1 MMKPLLKTLTTLAL
15 GALALSAQAEQLK
28 VMTSGGFTA
37 AYKLLGPQYAKQ
49 SGDSLDTILGPS
61 MGKAPEAIPNRLAR
75 GEHAYVV
82 IMVGYALDDLIKQ
95 GKVDPASRVELA
107 DSRIGLVVKAGAVKP
122 AIGTD
127 AELKAALS
135 KAKSVAYSDSASGVY
150 VEKELFK
157 KLGMPAKGTMIE
169 RLPVAEQVAKG
180 DYEVGLQ
187 QVAELLPVPGVTYVG
202 KIPEDVQSV
211 TRFAAG
217 IPINAEHPEQ
227 AKALLQYLASP
238 QAQPVVQAT
247 GLDSVSR
254 RPKRHFPHQSLQ
266 LQRRWRQGP
275 PAAFYQAHIA
285 HHLRFHQRH
294 AHQDRVLA
302 RRHGNRGHHR
312 HSQSRLHQP
321 DHRRYVVRLADTR
334 LFHPHATQRL
344 VEQEAVTRGLVHGD
358 VVVFV
363 GLGPAHA
370 VTLGQ
375 GMIAATGQHIT
386 LLQQQFELHFIG
398 QTATETHAE
407 IRLATFHRIA
417 HFTGTGIQHPQAN
430 FRIQLVEFRDHV
442 GHEVVR
448 GGRHA
453 RDGDIAH
460 AGGRHIADAHERDIE
475 IVEHAL
481 DLRQERTADHGQ
493 ADAPRGAFEQLYI
506 QGGLELFDTPAEG
519 RLRDPDSFG
528 GTAKTALVYHGAEGL
543 EVVEVEVDDH
553 GKANVVEVA
562 GIIVWEPM
570 ARHACRD
577 RLVVITLLQI

>member
-1 MMKPLLKTLTTLAL
+1 MKFLSRTLTALAL
-15 GALALSAQAEQLK
+15 GALALTAQAEQLK

-37 AYKLLGPQYAKQ
+37 AYKLLGPQYAKR

-75 GEHAYVV
+75 GEHADVV

-127 AELKAALS
+127 AELKAVLS

-217 IPINAEHPEQ
+217 IPVNAEHPEQ

-254 RPKRHFPHQSLQ
+254 
-266 LQRRWRQGP
+266 
-275 PAAFYQAHIA
+275 
-285 HHLRFHQRH
+285 
-294 AHQDRVLA
+294 
-302 RRHGNRGHHR
+302 
-312 HSQSRLHQP
+312 
-321 DHRRYVVRLADTR
+321 
-334 LFHPHATQRL
+334 
-344 VEQEAVTRGLVHGD
+344 
-358 VVVFV
+358 
-363 GLGPAHA
+363 
-370 VTLGQ
+370 
-375 GMIAATGQHIT
+375 
-386 LLQQQFELHFIG
+386 
-398 QTATETHAE
+398 
-407 IRLATFHRIA
+407 
-417 HFTGTGIQHPQAN
+417 
-430 FRIQLVEFRDHV
+430 
-442 GHEVVR
+442 
-448 GGRHA
+448 
-453 RDGDIAH
+453 
-460 AGGRHIADAHERDIE
+460 
-475 IVEHAL
+475 
-481 DLRQERTADHGQ
+481 
-493 ADAPRGAFEQLYI
+493 
-506 QGGLELFDTPAEG
+506 
-519 RLRDPDSFG
+519 
-528 GTAKTALVYHGAEGL
+528 
-543 EVVEVEVDDH
+543 
-553 GKANVVEVA
+553 
-562 GIIVWEPM
+562 
-570 ARHACRD
+570 
-577 RLVVITLLQI
+577 